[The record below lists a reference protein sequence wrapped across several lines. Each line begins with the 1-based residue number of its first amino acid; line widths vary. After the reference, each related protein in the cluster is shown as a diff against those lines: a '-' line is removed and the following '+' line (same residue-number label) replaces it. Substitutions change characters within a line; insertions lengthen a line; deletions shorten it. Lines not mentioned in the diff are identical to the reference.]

1 MHPWFSWIRWLNPFY
16 YGFEGEQNERRC
28 QGVAHTKH

>member
-16 YGFEGEQNERRC
+16 YGFEGEQNDESGK
-28 QGVAHTKH
+28 GVADT

>member
-16 YGFEGEQNERRC
+16 YGFEGEPRASGDEGATDTQR
-28 QGVAHTKH
+28 